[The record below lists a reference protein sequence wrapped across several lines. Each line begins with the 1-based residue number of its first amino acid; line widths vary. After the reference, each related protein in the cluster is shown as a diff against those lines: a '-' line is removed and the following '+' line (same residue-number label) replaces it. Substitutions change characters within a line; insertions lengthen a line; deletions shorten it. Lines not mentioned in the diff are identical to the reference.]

1 MIKLSIYLQQR
12 KEKIALAKAAQ
23 DKKKADYKAGRAFG
37 VSTKESRLQGWPSI
51 RSKY

>member
-1 MIKLSIYLQQR
+1 MINLSIYFQQR

-37 VSTKESRLQGWPSI
+37 VSKEHCRTWHRLCTI
-51 RSKY
+51 FKK